1 MIVVI
6 LRQHRGESA
15 LTVFYVSGADL
26 MSQEMIS
33 RPSEAVRNSG
43 EVAESKKCRGFRRPG
58 WLSQIKRRQ
67 PHRHG
72 DELAACAD
80 IYI

>member
-15 LTVFYVSGADL
+15 VTVFYVSGADL

-33 RPSEAVRNSG
+33 R
-43 EVAESKKCRGFRRPG
+43 
-58 WLSQIKRRQ
+58 
-67 PHRHG
+67 H
-72 DELAACAD
+72 
-80 IYI
+80 